1 MSKQYFG
8 TDGIRGR
15 VGDELINPD
24 FCLKLGRSV
33 GRTFAVKGRRPL
45 VILGKDTRNSGYML
59 ESALEAGL
67 SSAGVDVAL
76 LGPIPTPAVAY
87 MTRAMRGDLGIVIS
101 ASHNPFED
109 NGLKFFDGEANKLSD
124 AMELSIER
132 QLNTPLSS
140 VSASNLG
147 HVFRVDDARGR
158 YIEFCKG
165 TVDSRIRLD
174 GLKVV
179 LDCANGAA
187 YNVAP
192 RVFRELDA
200 DVTGISVDPDGSNI
214 NKNCG
219 STHPELLRE
228 KVLELSAD
236 VGIALDGDGD
246 RLIMVDS
253 EGEIVDGDE
262 LLYVIAHSMWK
273 RNRFCGGVVG
283 TEMSNVG
290 LQRAFEDLGIPFER
304 AKVGD
309 RYVVELLHDKGWV
322 LGGENS
328 GHIICLDW
336 ATTGDGI
343 VSALQVLVAMV
354 SQNRSLS
361 DLKRGMTKLPQE
373 MINVA
378 VEDPGDV
385 GTHPNVIDAI
395 RDVEGKLG
403 GDGRVLVRPSG
414 TEPLLR
420 VMVEGKNSV
429 DVRRYAER
437 IADVALNSVDTRAGT
452 LRSQ

>member
-262 LLYVIAHSMWK
+262 LLYVIAHSMWQ

-309 RYVVELLHDKGWV
+309 RYVVELLRDKGWV

-378 VEDPGDV
+378 VEDPGGV

>member
-15 VGDELINPD
+15 VGDDLIHPD

-33 GRTFAVKGRRPL
+33 VRALSVKGRRPL

-67 SSAGVDVAL
+67 SSAGADVAL

-87 MTRAMRGDLGIVIS
+87 MTRTMRGDLGIVIT
-101 ASHNPFED
+101 ASHNPFDD
-109 NGLKFFDGEANKLSD
+109 NGLKFFDSQANKLSD

-132 QLNTPLSS
+132 QLNTPLPHI
-140 VSASNLG
+140 SASNLG
-147 HVFRVDDARGR
+147 FVFRVDDARGR
-158 YIEFCKG
+158 YIESCKG
-165 TVDSRIRLD
+165 TVDSRIRLG

-187 YNVAP
+187 YDVAP
-192 RVFRELDA
+192 RVYRELDA
-200 DVTGISVDPDGSNI
+200 DVIGISVDPDGSNI

-246 RLIMVDS
+246 RVIMVDS

-262 LLYVIAHSMWK
+262 LLYVIALSMSM
-273 RNRFCGGVVG
+273 RNPFCGGVVG
-283 TEMSNVG
+283 TEMSNGG

-309 RYVVELLHDKGWV
+309 RYVVELLRDKGWV
-322 LGGENS
+322 LGGESS
-328 GHIICLDW
+328 GHIVCLDW

-354 SQNRSLS
+354 SLNRSLS

-378 VEDPGDV
+378 LEDPGGV
-385 GTHPNVIDAI
+385 VNHPSVINAI
-395 RDVEGKLG
+395 RDVERKIG

-420 VMVEGKNSV
+420 VMVEGKNSM

-437 IADVALNSVDTRAGT
+437 IADVALTSVDKGAGT